1 MVGDFLIKIMSGNRV
16 IRRISMIIGV
26 QDDHRHCLDQLARPR
41 IGQVDHSG
49 EQHPTIPYQ
58 GPQQEAERLKAVH
71 EGSGQDRPQSLSWFG
86 QDNLPA

>member
-1 MVGDFLIKIMSGNRV
+1 LINPKVGDFLIKIISGNRV

-49 EQHPTIPYQ
+49 EQHPSKIDKDGRRHYTIR
-58 GPQQEAERLKAVH
+58 AIHTKISSERL
-71 EGSGQDRPQSLSWFG
+71 SG
-86 QDNLPA
+86 